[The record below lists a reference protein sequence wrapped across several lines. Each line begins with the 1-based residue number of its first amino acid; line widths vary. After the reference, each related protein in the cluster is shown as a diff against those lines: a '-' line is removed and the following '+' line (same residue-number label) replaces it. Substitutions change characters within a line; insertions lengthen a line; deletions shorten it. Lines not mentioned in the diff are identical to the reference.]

1 MIEQIRF
8 QLQKEFTHE
17 PTRNLEMEL
26 EIKKVLESGAIDEA
40 ERWFPLL
47 QTIGQGKRLA
57 FVYEDIKVR
66 ERR

>member
-1 MIEQIRF
+1 MS
-8 QLQKEFTHE
+8 QLEI
-17 PTRNLEMEL
+17 LEMEL

>member
-1 MIEQIRF
+1 MS
-8 QLQKEFTHE
+8 QLEI
-17 PTRNLEMEL
+17 LEMEL
-26 EIKKVLESGAIDEA
+26 EIKKVLESGATHPVLEA